1 MKGNEIMDN
10 ELEEI
15 RRRRLAQMQQEQA
28 QQMSPEAIYQQEQ
41 AKAEMENMKQNILR
55 QILTTEARE
64 RLATLKM
71 SRPELVEQLE
81 VQLIGM
87 AQSGRLRSM
96 IDDDQLKQLLAQIQP
111 PKRQTT
117 FKRV

>member
-1 MKGNEIMDN
+1 MDN

-15 RRRRLAQMQQEQA
+15 RQRRLAQMQKQQEQA
-28 QQMSPEAIYQQEQ
+28 QQMSPEAMYQQEQ
-41 AKAEMENMKQNILR
+41 AQAEMEQMKQNILR
-55 QILTTEARE
+55 KILTPEARE

-81 VQLIGM
+81 VQLISM
-87 AQSGRLRSM
+87 AQSGRIRSM
-96 IDDDQLKQLLAQIQP
+96 IDDEQLKGLLAQIQP